1 MDLNSSGWLNAQ
13 TAVLGAALIS
23 PETVPKILERTRAE
37 DYSGTNK
44 LVYQAIRAVFMA
56 DQPID
61 PVTVLDRM
69 GKQYGNYLMQ
79 LMDVTPTAAH
89 IDTYISLCRKQAKA
103 ARLQELGAQLQAAT
117 EPDALN
123 EIVNAIQL
131 QLVDSTTLDAWDAK
145 RLYADFFAR
154 HSAPLPEHL
163 PWVIPEMERDLFCE
177 RGDLLYL
184 AGAPSAGKTAFA
196 LQCAWAWADKYRVG
210 FFSLETKAQK
220 LYDRQIAADSGVQLG
235 RLKRNQLSADDWQRI
250 TDQHDRL
257 QAKKMQF
264 FRCRGALTV
273 AEIKAAA
280 QAYRLDVVIID
291 YIQLLAGKGYN
302 DYERVTNISMD
313 LHRFAQS
320 GRCYVIGLSQL
331 ARQDK
336 TKSKY
341 NEPDMSALR
350 SSGQLE
356 QDADAILML
365 YMANDT
371 TGQRALKCAKNKEG
385 ETFRIVLDFDG
396 RTQKF
401 AKSRKTYK
409 DVQAELNRQKREER
423 AAEKFEESR
432 QLTMLPPETPTPFD
446 AGSKKKDERTEKD
459 ENNCDHER

>member
-1 MDLNSSGWLNAQ
+1 MDLNASGWLNAQ

-69 GKQYGNYLMQ
+69 GKQYGKYLMQ
-79 LMDVTPTAAH
+79 LMDVTPTAANV
-89 IDTYISLCRKQAKA
+89 DTYISLCRKQAKA

-123 EIVNAIQL
+123 EIVNAIQM

-257 QAKKMQF
+257 QAKKMHF

-313 LHRFAQS
+313 LHRFAQGS
-320 GRCYVIGLSQL
+320 RCYVIGLSQL
-331 ARQDK
+331 GRQDK
-336 TKSKY
+336 TKGKRS
-341 NEPDMSALR
+341 EPDMSALR

-371 TGQRALKCAKNKEG
+371 TGQRVLKCAKNKEG
-385 ETFRIVLDFDG
+385 ETFRLLLDFDG

-446 AGSKKKDERTEKD
+446 AGGKKKDDERTEKG
-459 ENNCDHER
+459 